1 MGLIFDQ
8 KSAAVF
14 EEWHRSSQGQAVD
27 AALSRLIL
35 RLAKPIAGERV
46 LDIGCGTGNH
56 MLMLRKLGLDVA
68 GLDASPCMIKKAEE
82 RLGHRCRVKRG
93 EAEDLPFDDNEFD
106 MAVMIHTLEFLDN
119 PLQALR
125 EAGRV
130 ARKRVF
136 VGVINGFS
144 WQGFA
149 RRVHGYA
156 GNRLFARARF
166 YSFWGL
172 RRILIRAYGDVP
184 IAWGC
189 LGSRSCLGEQE
200 GITSGESVAWH
211 GLPFGPFLGMAASM
225 RYTHRTQPLP
235 LTIGIKKAR
244 GSLVRPAVGM
254 EDIKAEQRGYPS

>member
-1 MGLIFDQ
+1 
-8 KSAAVF
+8 
-14 EEWHRSSQGQAVD
+14 
-27 AALSRLIL
+27 
-35 RLAKPIAGERV
+35 
-46 LDIGCGTGNH
+46 

-82 RLGHRCRVKRG
+82 RLGHRFRVKRG

-106 MAVMIHTLEFLDN
+106 MAVMIHTLEFIDD
-119 PLQALR
+119 PLEALR

-136 VGVINGFS
+136 VGVINGLS
-144 WQGFA
+144 WHGFI
-149 RRVHGYA
+149 RRIHGYA
-156 GNRLFARARF
+156 GNPLFARARF
-166 YSFWGL
+166 HNFWGL
-172 RRILIRAYGDVP
+172 RRILIQAYGDVP

-189 LGSRSCLGEQE
+189 IGGRTRFGGNGERVA
-200 GITSGESVAWH
+200 GDSGQWQ

-254 EDIKAEQRGYPS
+254 EDIKTEQRGYPS

>member
-35 RLAKPIAGERV
+35 QLVEPIAGERV
-46 LDIGCGTGNH
+46 LDIGCGTGHH
-56 MLMLRKLGLDVA
+56 MLMLSKLGLDVT

-82 RLGHRCRVKRG
+82 RLGHRCLVKKG

-106 MAVMIHTLEFLDN
+106 AAFLIHTLEYLEN
-119 PLQALR
+119 PVEALR

-130 ARKRVF
+130 ARKKVF
-136 VGVINGFS
+136 VGVCNGLS
-144 WQGFA
+144 WHGVSMKLQG
-149 RRVHGYA
+149 YM
-156 GNRLFARARF
+156 GNPLFARARF
-166 YSFWGL
+166 YNVWGL
-172 RRILIRAYGDVP
+172 RRLLQEVYGDVP
-184 IAWGC
+184 IVWQC
-189 LGSRSCLGEQE
+189 IGSRTRVRGDSGLVA
-200 GITSGESVAWH
+200 GESGIWD
-211 GLPFGPFLGMAASM
+211 GSPFGPFLGMAASM

-254 EDIKAEQRGYPS
+254 EDIKTEQRGYPS